1 MIEKILFFTNCQKVL
16 SFLIQ
21 NPDKEYFDREVSKL
35 TGVSRAG
42 TNFAL
47 RELAEKGL
55 ISRKKRGRMYFSKAQ
70 SNDILIR
77 YLKILQ
83 NIVSL
88 RPLIEKLKKLSLR
101 LVLYGSAARGE
112 NTVGSDIDIFIL
124 TRATKEVEDIIFK
137 DKLRKKIQY
146 VIQTPNNFIKA
157 KKRNPTFYKEVEK
170 GIVLWQEK

>member
-1 MIEKILFFTNCQKVL
+1 MTEKILFFTNCQKVL

-35 TGVSRAG
+35 MDVSRAG

-55 ISRKKRGRMYFSKAQ
+55 ILREKRGRMYFYKAQ
-70 SNDILIR
+70 SNDILIK
-77 YLKILQ
+77 YLKIVQ

-88 RPLIEKLKKLSLR
+88 HYLIEKLKKLSLKI
-101 LVLYGSAARGE
+101 VLYGSAANGE
-112 NTVGSDIDIFIL
+112 NTAESDIDVFIL
-124 TRATKEVEDIIFK
+124 TRIPDEVEKIIFK

-146 VIQTPNNFIKA
+146 VAHTPNDLIKS